1 MALEE
6 RVPWGTSGVLH
17 GTRSRVRFVEQLLPG
32 RVALITGGGSGQG
45 RAAAV
50 LFARHGARIG
60 VIDVNPEGAEETV
73 RLVKDAGG
81 EARAVVADVSVRAD
95 ADRMVD
101 GVAGAWGR
109 RDVL

>member
-1 MALEE
+1 RALTLTSAPRPGRVGPLLGEE
-6 RVPWGTSGVLH
+6 AASDRRRGGDM
-17 GTRSRVRFVEQLLPG
+17 EQLLPG
-32 RVALITGGGSGQG
+32 KVALITGAGSGQG

-95 ADRMVD
+95 ADR
-101 GVAGAWGR
+101 
-109 RDVL
+109 